1 MFSERKMPVVEVQCF
16 CGHNFNDRP
25 ISFIL
30 KEKKR
35 VVEKIIDQWRGQG
48 HEYYKVLAD
57 DRKGYLLIRHE
68 NRGDW
73 ALKRV
78 LSY

>member
-1 MFSERKMPVVEVQCF
+1 MFSERKMPAIEVQCF
-16 CGHNFNDRP
+16 RGYNFNDRP

-30 KEKKR
+30 NEKKQ
-35 VVEKIIDQWRGQG
+35 VVEKIIDEWCGQG
-48 HEYYKVLAD
+48 CAYYKVLAD
-57 DRKGYLLIRHE
+57 DTKGYLLIRHE

>member
-1 MFSERKMPVVEVQCF
+1 MFSERQMPAIEVQCF
-16 CGHNFNDRP
+16 RGYDFDGRP

-30 KEKKR
+30 NEKKL

-48 HEYYKVLAD
+48 VAYYKVVAD
-57 DRKGYLLIRHE
+57 DRKGYLLIRDE
-68 NRGDW
+68 NRDDW

>member
-1 MFSERKMPVVEVQCF
+1 MFSERKMPAIEVQCF
-16 CGHNFNDRP
+16 RGYNFNDRP

-30 KEKKR
+30 NEKKR

-48 HEYYKVLAD
+48 HAYYKVLAD